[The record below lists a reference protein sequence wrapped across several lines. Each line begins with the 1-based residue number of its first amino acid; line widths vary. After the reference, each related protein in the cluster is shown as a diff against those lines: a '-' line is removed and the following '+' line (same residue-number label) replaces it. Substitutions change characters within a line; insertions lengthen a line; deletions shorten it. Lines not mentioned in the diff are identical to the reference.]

1 MQATA
6 EKVRPEFKGSAD
18 QQQVA
23 ESVFGLVSATARF
36 FSSAS
41 PVSVRLSVL
50 AEHFA
55 DKDEIEAEA
64 IDAALQAND
73 HIFVRQEQDDEVV
86 FLTTRS
92 GLAPVSDIEV
102 DTSHSFASRFS
113 DPQPTPDNYPARRT
127 PIEDGGDVQTFV
139 DDTAVVDNE
148 MPQPASDAA
157 THEAPDDV
165 ASEPV
170 AQRPAASQDV
180 QTITD
185 LTEATDEEIVQGLQD
200 QLAYDYAVANFGD
213 EWMAEDK
220 VPRLSRGDIRRI
232 KDYIAEQGGPVSD
245 VQIVQDLLGIRQ
257 NAQEY
262 PLHVFSVNF
271 RLSRETRDFEFVG
284 IAGAHFWTTSGT
296 ATPAIAHRKANE
308 VGQDYRILLDLDDE
322 PSIID
327 EGVVEHVLTFYEH
340 RHGVLPYDA
349 TFQSI
354 ISGAVLAGQR
364 SAIVTF
370 ESPLTN
376 QTFPIEVR
384 FPTGNRGG
392 YLAGF
397 AEFFKEHLVPG
408 AFVTIEAGESPGHY
422 TIEFLTVSGQDR
434 KLLTLDEKKQKYKFD
449 TVTFYCAPNED
460 MLVSENRFPKLAGT
474 SPLDDRVRRIPV
486 QVLEHAFGY
495 AGERVDSG
503 SEQLMAV
510 MDEIVAA
517 ANIERPIPAALIRS
531 IAMSDENPQFSI
543 DPEADDVVYFT
554 PESGNESAG

>member
-6 EKVRPEFKGSAD
+6 ETVRPKFKGSAD
-18 QQQVA
+18 QKEVA
-23 ESVFGLVSATARF
+23 EKVFGLVSATARF
-36 FSSAS
+36 FSATS
-41 PVSVRLSVL
+41 PISVRLS
-50 AEHFA
+50 AIA
-55 DKDEIEAEA
+55 DHLETADGTKVDS
-64 IDAALQAND
+64 IDAALKAND
-73 HIFVRQEQDDEVV
+73 HIFIRQEQDDEVI
-86 FLTTRS
+86 FLTTRTGMLPELES
-92 GLAPVSDIEV
+92 VEDADH
-102 DTSHSFASRFS
+102 TFAARFS
-113 DPQPTPDNYPARRT
+113 EPLPTPSNYPARRT
-127 PIEDGGDVQTFV
+127 AIADDEGFGTYSDDGVTS
-139 DDTAVVDNE
+139 DDTFTDQPLDESEAV
-148 MPQPASDAA
+148 PQDEPEASAA
-157 THEAPDDV
+157 
-165 ASEPV
+165 
-170 AQRPAASQDV
+170 PAAADV
-180 QTITD
+180 ETVAD
-185 LTEATDEEIVQGLQD
+185 LNDATDEEIVQALRD

-220 VPRLSRGDIRRI
+220 VPRLSRGDLRRI
-232 KDYIAEQGGPVSD
+232 KDYVAEQGGPVSD
-245 VQIVQDLLGIRQ
+245 HQIVQDLLGIRQ

-296 ATPAIAHRKANE
+296 STPDVANRKASE
-308 VGQDYRILLDLDDE
+308 VGQDYRVLIDLNDE

-327 EGVVEHVLTFYEH
+327 AGVVEHVLTFYEH

-354 ISGAVLAGQR
+354 ISGAVLPGQR

-397 AEFFKEHLVPG
+397 AAFFKEHLVPG
-408 AFVTIEAGESPGHY
+408 AFVTIEAGETPGHY

-434 KLLTLDEKKQKYKFD
+434 KLLTIDEKKQQYKFD

-474 SPLDDRVRRIPV
+474 SPLDDRVRRQPA
-486 QVLEHAFGY
+486 QVLEHAFAY
-495 AGERVDSG
+495 AGERVDSS

-517 ANIERPIPAALIRS
+517 ANVERPMPAALIRNL
-531 IAMSDENPQFSI
+531 AASDKYPQFTI

-554 PESGNESAG
+554 PGSSNESTD